1 MILLYEEDR
10 KNATWRN
17 DYDNIYECVTKR
29 HGESDE
35 YPVGDAAGSK

>member
-1 MILLYEEDR
+1 MILLYEEDG
-10 KNATWRN
+10 NIATWRN

-35 YPVGDAAGSK
+35 YPAGDAAGSK